1 MRRKT
6 LHKAKLVVTVES
18 DRCSG
23 LINTVSVFDNRTNAY
38 WINEQIEERG
48 ISQFLSVSDMK
59 ESLNWNLNGD
69 SSLYQFKWG
78 QSSRKFSTGI
88 AYVFQ

>member
-1 MRRKT
+1 MRRKI
-6 LHKAKLVVTVES
+6 LHKAKLVITVES

-23 LINTVSVFDNRTNAY
+23 RINTISVFDNRTADY
-38 WINEQIEERG
+38 WSDEQIKERG

-59 ESLNWNLNGD
+59 ETLNWNLNGNG
-69 SSLYQFKWG
+69 SLYQFKWG
-78 QSSRKFSTGI
+78 QSSKNFSAGV

>member
-1 MRRKT
+1 MRRKI

-18 DRCSG
+18 GRCSG
-23 LINTVSVFDNRTNAY
+23 LINTISVFDNRTGDY
-38 WINEQIEERG
+38 WSSEQIKERG

-59 ESLNWNLNGD
+59 ETLNWNLNGD

-78 QSSRKFSTGI
+78 QSSRKFSAGI
-88 AYVFQ
+88 GYVFQ

>member
-1 MRRKT
+1 MRRKI

-23 LINTVSVFDNRTNAY
+23 LINTISVFDNRTDDY
-38 WINEQIEERG
+38 WSSEQIKERG

-59 ESLNWNLNGD
+59 ETLNWNLNGD

-88 AYVFQ
+88 GYVFQ

>member
-1 MRRKT
+1 MRRKI

-23 LINTVSVFDNRTNAY
+23 LINTVSVFDNRTDGY
-38 WINEQIEERG
+38 WSNEQIKERG

-59 ESLNWNLNGD
+59 ETLNWNLNGD
-69 SSLYQFKWG
+69 GSLYQFTWG
-78 QSSRKFSTGI
+78 QSSRKFSAGI
-88 AYVFQ
+88 AYVFP